1 MNHPVLMLPE
11 PQRATAFTTPAHP
24 QPFAARRP
32 CRPQYPPQHRCAP
45 VPQPP
50 VGGGRLSLLHHLLP
64 HHLTQLGRQAPN
76 LFLEPGPCGNPL
88 FHEVFLPRSP
98 SWRSLLTYLGE
109 HLIYFPAPIPFCAM
123 PPPSQIGK
131 KLRPRPAP
139 SPAPGRG
146 IAPPGMNRDW
156 RRLKGVVFESDDW

>member
-1 MNHPVLMLPE
+1 
-11 PQRATAFTTPAHP
+11 FTTPAHP
-24 QPFAARRP
+24 PPFAARRP
-32 CRPQYPPQHRCAP
+32 SHPQYPPQHRCAP

-50 VGGGRLSLLHHLLP
+50 VGGGRLSQLHHLLQ
-64 HHLTQLGRQAPN
+64 HHLTQHGRQAPN

-131 KLRPRPAP
+131 KLRPAKADDRIRARDSPRTRSAP
-139 SPAPGRG
+139 R
-146 IAPPGMNRDW
+146 
-156 RRLKGVVFESDDW
+156 